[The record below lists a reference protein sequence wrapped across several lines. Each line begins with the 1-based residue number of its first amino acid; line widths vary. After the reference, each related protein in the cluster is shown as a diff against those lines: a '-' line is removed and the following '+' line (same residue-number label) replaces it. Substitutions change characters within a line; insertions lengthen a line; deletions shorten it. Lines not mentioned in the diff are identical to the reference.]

1 MEISK
6 DTVFYRSDHFA
17 NWESF
22 NPPSNLLLPVSTTF
36 FARFDAVQSLHETGQ
51 QVSFQEWIPC
61 LSKFQF
67 PSHTIRRIFRH
78 TFIELHE
85 IRSIT
90 FYSRRDEFK
99 EGNNGRGRNGRERSV
114 PGNKKSFTFFHFLP
128 LRIKG
133 EKKGRWRQKRN
144 IVGKWKGVETLHALL
159 VSSEAE

>member
-22 NPPSNLLLPVSTTF
+22 DPRSNLLLPVSTTF

-78 TFIELHE
+78 
-85 IRSIT
+85 RVARNSIA
-90 FYSRRDEFK
+90 SCSSRDEFK